1 MTTHSPILT
10 KSFRAPAAIAGYLIA
25 AATGVGNAVRVANS
39 PTDALI
45 AAVDAMGA
53 PAGGMADIDVVG
65 ISSVRFGD
73 DVAFDD
79 PLTSDAE
86 GRAVKAE
93 PIEGEIVR
101 IIGFAM
107 CDAGEDDVGTYWV
120 APGLIATPEPGG
132 P

>member
-25 AATGVGNAVRVANS
+25 AATGAGNSVRAANG
-39 PTDALI
+39 PTDALV
-45 AAVDAMGA
+45 AAVDEMGA

-73 DVAFDD
+73 DVAFCD
-79 PLTSDAE
+79 PLTSDAQ

-93 PIEGEIVR
+93 AIEGEIVR

-107 CDAGEDDVGTYWV
+107 CDAGENDVGTYWI
-120 APGLIATPEPGG
+120 APGILATPA
-132 P
+132 